1 MKWVVRRRPATS
13 VSKYGDKWQK
23 QDVLSDGA
31 GLLQGLSA
39 ELACL
44 FSDTETRFYAAG
56 SLIFTPGDRSC
67 EHLYIVKLG
76 CVDLYRLTAS
86 GKRLVT
92 RRVARGGVF
101 GVRGLLG
108 RTMQGNFAE
117 AVEDSTIDV
126 VTREHVLALLKQQPD
141 TALRILENVC
151 DRLRVLEERLVEAA
165 YSPASVRLAYFL
177 LTTADPVSGVLT
189 GMTHEE
195 IGNTIGAVRQ
205 TVTEALSTM
214 RRQGLLSTRPKQIAI
229 VDRTGLESVVRGSVK
244 QSPVSWSDNQ
254 THHGY

>member
-1 MKWVVRRRPATS
+1 MS
-13 VSKYGDKWQK
+13 VSKRVNMRRKPA
-23 QDVLSDGA
+23 VLSDEV
-31 GLLQGLSA
+31 GLLQGLPDDLARIFDHA
-39 ELACL
+39 ETL
-44 FSDTETRFYAAG
+44 SYAAG
-56 SLIFTPGDRSC
+56 SVIFTPGDRSC

-92 RRVARGGVF
+92 RRVSGGGVF

-117 AVEDSTIDV
+117 AVADSRIDV
-126 VTREHVLALLKQQPD
+126 VTREQVLTLLKRRPD
-141 TALRILENVC
+141 MALRILENVC
-151 DRLRVLEERLVEAA
+151 DRLRVLEERLVDTA

-177 LTTADPVSGVLT
+177 LTAADPVSGVLT

-205 TVTEALSTM
+205 TVTEALSLM
-214 RRQGLLSTRPKQIAI
+214 RRQGLLSTGSRQIVI
-229 VDRTGLESVVRGSVK
+229 IDRIGLESVVRSSG
-244 QSPVSWSDNQ
+244 
-254 THHGY
+254 